1 MRLYDLFKR
10 CNEDDNIRVVVL
22 TGRGDKAFSA
32 GADLKRLIPLMTKAR
47 GPDDVWDEKLVANM
61 SMMNNSILR

>member
-47 GPDDVWDEKLVANM
+47 GPDDAWDEKLVANM